1 MKTKFNVVGLFFFV
15 LFTYRGLR
23 PSSLS
28 SLEEGGAC
36 FNAGTA
42 AVTRSRA
49 PSYRRC
55 VSRPHRATLPAP
67 PPVGGKPC
75 AVYGTRSST
84 RLGGFANLQFDVGTR
99 TGLSSVGSQLE
110 NALTI
115 HPVRSYHVGGV
126 GGGSSKGPSCVYP
139 CVSLY
144 LVSLYISPLLSGLD
158 QPPPLPPPPFC
169 GVAC

>member
-1 MKTKFNVVGLFFFV
+1 M
-15 LFTYRGLR
+15 FTYRGLR

-126 GGGSSKGPSCVYP
+126 GGGQLEGSSVCLSV
-139 CVSLY
+139 CVSLSRVSVY
-144 LVSLYISPLLSGLD
+144 LSVAQWAGSAPPSPPSPLLRGGL
-158 QPPPLPPPPFC
+158 LTL
-169 GVAC
+169 